1 MNTHFNSKKFK
12 VDLWDLLDLFRA
24 GAKLIFSQY
33 SMPVSD
39 HFLNKSEANL

>member
-1 MNTHFNSKKFK
+1 MNTHFNGKKFS

-33 SMPVSD
+33 CMPVYD
-39 HFLNKSEANL
+39 RFLNKSEANL